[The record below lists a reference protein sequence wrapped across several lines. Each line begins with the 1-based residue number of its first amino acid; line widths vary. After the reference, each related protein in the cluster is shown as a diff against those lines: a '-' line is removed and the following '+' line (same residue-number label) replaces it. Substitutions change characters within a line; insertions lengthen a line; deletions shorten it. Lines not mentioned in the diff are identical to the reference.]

1 MKFVEKLGFTP
12 NPAIEEMEPDG
23 FSVDISEENLGVL
36 DSDLLVIFP
45 IYVPAADVKDNDLFQ
60 QIPAVQDGRSIVFT
74 DEQEDISSAFSLNS
88 VLSIP
93 YTIDQVVPLAADVLG

>member
-1 MKFVEKLGFTP
+1 M
-12 NPAIEEMEPDG
+12 
-23 FSVDISEENLGVL
+23 L